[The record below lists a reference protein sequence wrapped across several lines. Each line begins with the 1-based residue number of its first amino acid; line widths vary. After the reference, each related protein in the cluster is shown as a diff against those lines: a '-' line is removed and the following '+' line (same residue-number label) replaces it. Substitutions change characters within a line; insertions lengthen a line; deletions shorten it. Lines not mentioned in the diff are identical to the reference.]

1 MVILKV
7 RNASGTFV
15 DIPAI
20 VGPKG
25 DTGISISTITKT
37 ATSGLTDT
45 YTITFS
51 DGHTSTYVITNGAKG
66 DKGDT
71 GEAGTITYSD
81 NTTST
86 FTVTNGKDA
95 KSPQIK
101 NNTW

>member
-51 DGHTSTYVITNGAKG
+51 DGHTSCLRNETPVRQSA
-66 DKGDT
+66 DQSPH
-71 GEAGTITYSD
+71 ASD
-81 NTTST
+81 S
-86 FTVTNGKDA
+86 A
-95 KSPQIK
+95 SY
-101 NNTW
+101 